1 MLNQEIGVLIYTYF
15 FMGLYR
21 RTNRTTTLRDIKFTL
36 VNWYNELNLIKLNKI
51 DKFIESIPFVKKES
65 YDMEDYVHMDYMMKF
80 EDIPDY
86 YEEWM

>member
-1 MLNQEIGVLIYTYF
+1 M
-15 FMGLYR
+15 
-21 RTNRTTTLRDIKFTL
+21 
-36 VNWYNELNLIKLNKI
+36 NKI